1 VLRDNQFPQE
11 QAFIVPKVSIF
22 NKQEEFLVE
31 NEREDRLRNNLEEL
45 VRSRLS
51 LLEQDISRLQ
61 REVNESFNR
70 LLEATDSAI
79 SVPESDGIIGQI
91 EAEVR
96 ASIGQASAEGARLS
110 DDIALLRDSVVELDQ
125 QRNQAEVLN
134 SLVSRAASFAPR
146 VVLFVVKG
154 ANAFAWAARGFDG
167 DEGNNAIRGLS
178 FSLQSD
184 TVLRAALD
192 SQQTFHDLPDKQSE
206 NHLLLSR
213 LGKLEPQRVLT
224 VPLKVRRKTAA
235 LLYADSGDGG
245 DGVIN
250 VEAIELMVHSAGIVV
265 ELVSLR
271 ARMSESVQ
279 PPARPS
285 AQESPKVEP
294 SRPLT
299 ESLTRPSAEL
309 QPSPPEPPAPV
320 QQEAPPPEKPSA
332 AMYPPEPPVA
342 VAPPEP
348 EPPAPSAPTFF
359 KPATEP
365 TPSMEAQFGVVT
377 EQAEPASAPPVAQSV
392 PEEVPTSSMSE
403 EEERMHNDAKRF
415 ARLLVSEIKLYNEQ
429 RVSEGRRSNDLYE
442 RLKED
447 IDRSRQMYEKR
458 VTPAVASKSDY
469 FYEELVKTLA
479 EGNPDKLGASC
490 PGPTVGV

>member
-1 VLRDNQFPQE
+1 M
-11 QAFIVPKVSIF
+11 
-22 NKQEEFLVE
+22 E
-31 NEREDRLRNNLEEL
+31 NEREDRLRSNLEEL

-154 ANAFAWAARGFDG
+154 TNAFAWAARGFEG
-167 DEGNNAIRGLS
+167 EEGNNAIRGLS

-206 NHLLLSR
+206 NNLLLSR

-235 LLYADSGDGG
+235 LLYADSGDSGEG
-245 DGVIN
+245 AIN

-279 PPARPS
+279 QPARQP
-285 AQESPKVEP
+285 AQDSPKVEP

-299 ESLTRPSAEL
+299 ESLLRPSTEL
-309 QPSPPEPPAPV
+309 PPVQPEPPAPV
-320 QQEAPPPEKPSA
+320 QQEAPREEKPPA
-332 AMYPPEPPVA
+332 PAEIYPPEPAPPVA

-348 EPPAPSAPTFF
+348 EPPAPSAPSFF
-359 KPATEP
+359 KPSAEP
-365 TPSMEAQFGVVT
+365 PPGVEAQFGVVT
-377 EQAEPASAPPVAQSV
+377 PQPEPVSSPSMVEAAPEEPPV
-392 PEEVPTSSMSE
+392 SSLSE

-458 VTPAVASKSDY
+458 VTPAVASKTDY